1 MPEIGIRSL
10 SPADFEAL
18 KQIEHEYQTD
28 HVWQMERSFEPGD
41 FSFRFREIRLPRVIR
56 VEMPKVF
63 SWNDEDNLATMKGL
77 VADLQDIP
85 IGYLLFKVIQ
95 DTRTAWVVELNI
107 KRRHRRQGI
116 GSALMLAAQQ
126 WAASNRLKRIVLEMQ
141 SKNYPA
147 IRFAQKLGFEFSGYN
162 DHYYA
167 KQDIA
172 LFFARYLR

>member
-1 MPEIGIRSL
+1 MPEIGIRSFSSVDVEVL
-10 SPADFEAL
+10 R
-18 KQIEHEYQTD
+18 QIEHEYQTD

-63 SWNDEDNLATMKGL
+63 NWDDEDHFTSMKGL
-77 VADLQDIP
+77 VAELQDVP
-85 IGYLLFKVIQ
+85 VGYLLFNVIQ

-107 KRRHRRQGI
+107 KKRHRRQGI
-116 GSALMLAAQQ
+116 GSALMLAAQH
-126 WAASNRLKRIVLEMQ
+126 WAASNKLKRIVLEMQ

-162 DHYYA
+162 DHYYNN
-167 KQDIA
+167 QDIA
-172 LFFARYLR
+172 LFFARFLR